1 MLNKSDKTHIN
12 IYLPDELVLK
22 LRAVSKELEITI
34 SKYAPMELNCGCRI
48 TTIKKSD

>member
-34 SKYAPMELNCGCRI
+34 SKICADG
-48 TTIKKSD
+48 IKLWLQDNYYKEE